1 MNLKS
6 QKPRIGI
13 RPVIDGRRGG
23 IRESLEQTT
32 MDMAQRVAELYAGQ
46 LRYSDG
52 TPVEC
57 VVADRCIGGV
67 KEAAMAAEK
76 FSVNNVCAVV
86 SVTPCWC
93 YGAETID
100 MDPLMPKA
108 IWGFNGT
115 ERPGAVYLAS
125 ALAGHNQKGLPA
137 FGIYG
142 RDVQDMGDRSIPEDV
157 REKLLRFG
165 RAAVAVGQMR
175 GKSYLSIGSVS
186 MGIAGS
192 IPDPAFFQEYLGM
205 RSEYVDASEIE
216 RRVRL
221 GIYDPEEFRRAM
233 AWTEKYC
240 KKNEGRDYN
249 PEHLV
254 YSREEKD
261 AIWEYVVKM
270 TLIFRDLM
278 TGNPKLAGMG
288 FEEEAM
294 GHNAIAGGFQGQR
307 QWTDYKLSLIHI

>member
-1 MNLKS
+1 
-6 QKPRIGI
+6 
-13 RPVIDGRRGG
+13 
-23 IRESLEQTT
+23 
-32 MDMAQRVAELYAGQ
+32 
-46 LRYSDG
+46 
-52 TPVEC
+52 
-57 VVADRCIGGV
+57 
-67 KEAAMAAEK
+67 
-76 FSVNNVCAVV
+76 
-86 SVTPCWC
+86 
-93 YGAETID
+93 
-100 MDPLMPKA
+100 
-108 IWGFNGT
+108 
-115 ERPGAVYLAS
+115 
-125 ALAGHNQKGLPA
+125 
-137 FGIYG
+137 
-142 RDVQDMGDRSIPEDV
+142 MGDRSIPEDV

-294 GHNAIAGGFQGQR
+294 DTTPLPADFRPAAVDRLQSPTGISRRRYSTPRSTGTASAR
-307 QWTDYKLSLIHI
+307 PSPSPRRTTR

>member
-1 MNLKS
+1 MSLEIK
-6 QKPRIGI
+6 KVRIGI

-23 IRESLEQTT
+23 IRESLEEIT
-32 MDMAQRVAELYAGQ
+32 MDMARRVAKLYADH

-57 VVADRCIGGV
+57 VIADRCIGGV

-76 FSVNNVCAVV
+76 FADNRVGAVV

-100 MDPLMPKA
+100 MDPLLPKA

-125 ALAGHNQKGLPA
+125 ALAVHNQKGLPA

-142 RDVQDMGDRSIPEDV
+142 RDVQDMEDRSIPDDV

-165 RAAVAVGQMR
+165 RAALAVAQMR

-205 RSEYVDASEIE
+205 RNEYVDASEIE
-216 RRVRL
+216 RRIQL

-233 AWTEKYC
+233 IWTEKYC
-240 KKNEGRDYN
+240 RDCRKKN
-249 PEHLV
+249 
-254 YSREEKD
+254 K
-261 AIWEYVVKM
+261 
-270 TLIFRDLM
+270 TL
-278 TGNPKLAGMG
+278 
-288 FEEEAM
+288 
-294 GHNAIAGGFQGQR
+294 
-307 QWTDYKLSLIHI
+307 